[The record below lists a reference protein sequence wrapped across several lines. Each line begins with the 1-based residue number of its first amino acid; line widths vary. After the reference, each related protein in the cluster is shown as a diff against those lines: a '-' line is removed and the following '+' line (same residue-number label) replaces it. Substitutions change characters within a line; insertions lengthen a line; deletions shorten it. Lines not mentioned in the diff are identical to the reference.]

1 MAIDNTATDKQPLDQ
16 LKTSAL
22 DRRLSI
28 AKASLSIGRR
38 WATNSAFGLFKS
50 KEEKAAQK
58 QVFMREQAQ
67 YLVTELGKLKGSVVK
82 IGQMLALY
90 GEHFLPPEITEALQT
105 LNDQTSAFAYP
116 IIEAALIK
124 ELGEKLQEFD
134 INPVPIGA

>member
-50 KEEKAAQK
+50 KEEKA
-58 QVFMREQAQ
+58 
-67 YLVTELGKLKGSVVK
+67 
-82 IGQMLALY
+82 
-90 GEHFLPPEITEALQT
+90 HPLPCPTIYKNTIL
-105 LNDQTSAFAYP
+105 
-116 IIEAALIK
+116 
-124 ELGEKLQEFD
+124 
-134 INPVPIGA
+134 